1 MKWSDFM
8 INKDEI
14 YTATEIVRNFS
25 SVLNKVSKGE
35 IKKALIVKN
44 NKFEAVLL
52 SMTEFERFEKA
63 VELLKIAY
71 SQKKGENDK

>member
-1 MKWSDFM
+1 M

-25 SVLNKVSKGE
+25 SVLNKVTNGE

-52 SMTEFERFEKA
+52 SMTEFERLEKA

-71 SQKKGENDK
+71 SQRKSENDK

>member
-1 MKWSDFM
+1 M

-52 SMTEFERFEKA
+52 SMTEFERLEKA

-71 SQKKGENDK
+71 SQRKSENDK